1 MIFKGAASNMKR
13 TLDWDKYL
21 ETSARAVSGGIV
33 MLKNDGALPLK
44 QGGTAAV
51 FGRIQLHYYKSGT
64 GSGGMVNV
72 SKVIGITDGLLD
84 AGYKLDEQLLNA
96 YREWDEQ
103 NPFDYG
109 EGWGGEPWSQ
119 KEMPLTDELVGGAA
133 SRADAAIVI
142 IGRTAGEEM
151 DNKLEK
157 GAFLLSDLEED
168 MLRRVTSAF
177 DKTVVLLNTGGLIDM
192 SFMDRYPVSAVM
204 YVWQGGM
211 VGGAGTAAVLTGE
224 VSPSGKLPDTI
235 AYEISDYPSDK
246 FFGSGDM
253 DCYGED
259 IYVGY
264 RYFETFAKD
273 RVRFPFGFG
282 MSYTSFD
289 LTASDFKLDG
299 DKVTGSVNVKNTGST
314 PGREVV
320 QIYCSAP
327 QGKLG
332 KPARVLCGFDKTR
345 ALQPGESQTLCFE
358 IPLESVASYED
369 SGVTGHKSAWIL
381 EQGGYVFYAGAD
393 VRSASE
399 AYSLTLPETVVRQC
413 KSALGPLTAFKR
425 MVNSSGKPEFEDVP
439 LTGEAFPHDH
449 AKLPAGIPQTGDR
462 GIRLAD
468 VVNGKN
474 TLEEFTAQL
483 TDYDLSC
490 IIRGEGMGSPK
501 VTAGTAA
508 AFGGVSDTLTAL
520 GIPCACCDD
529 GPSGMRL
536 DCGTKAF
543 SLPNGTLLASTFD
556 RPLMTELFT
565 FMGLE
570 MHTNQVDCLLGPGM
584 NIHRHPLNGRNFEY
598 FSEDP
603 YLTGEMASAELAGL
617 HSTGAEGTIK
627 HFCGNNRETR
637 RHFLDSVISER
648 ALREIYLRGF
658 ENAVKKGGA
667 KSVMTTY
674 GQVNGVWT
682 AGNYGLVTGILR
694 DDWGFDGF
702 TMTDWWAN
710 INRRGKAPDK
720 SDFAAMAMAQNDV
733 YMVTADGAACNDN
746 TLDSLKSGELTRG
759 ELQRNAMNILRFLTT
774 THAMKRVMG
783 CDDETE
789 IINRPADAGDVD
801 STDIE
806 FHDIDEDLTLDLTGI
821 TTEKGSSYAFG
832 LNVSKPGVY
841 KVTLTASSTLSELAQ
856 TSVSIFAL
864 GSPCGMF
871 TFNGTGGAPVSQTK
885 DVKFLSNFMPIRLYF
900 GGSGLKTQ
908 SIRFEL
914 KERWT

>member
-1 MIFKGAASNMKR
+1 MKR

-289 LTASDFKLDG
+289 IAASDFKLDG

-345 ALQPGESQTLCFE
+345 TLQPGESQTLSFE
-358 IPLESVASYED
+358 IPLESVASYDD

-425 MVNSSGKPEFEDVP
+425 MVNSGGKPEFEDVP

-449 AKLPAGIPQTGDR
+449 AKLPAEIPQTGDR

-658 ENAVKKGGA
+658 EKAVKKGGA

-759 ELQRNAMNILRFLTT
+759 ELQRNAMNILRFLMT

-885 DVKFLSNFMPIRLYF
+885 DVKFLSNFMSIRLYF

>member
-1 MIFKGAASNMKR
+1 MKR

-289 LTASDFKLDG
+289 ITASDFKLDG

-345 ALQPGESQTLCFE
+345 TLQPGESQTLSFE
-358 IPLESVASYED
+358 IPLESVASYDD

-381 EQGGYVFYAGAD
+381 EHGGYVFYAGAD

-413 KSALGPLTAFKR
+413 KCALGPLTAFKR

-449 AKLPAGIPQTGDR
+449 AKLPAEIPQTGDR

-658 ENAVKKGGA
+658 EKAVKKGGA

-885 DVKFLSNFMPIRLYF
+885 DVKCLSNFMPIRLYF

>member
-1 MIFKGAASNMKR
+1 MKR

-289 LTASDFKLDG
+289 ITASDFKLDG
-299 DKVTGSVNVKNTGST
+299 NKVTGSVNVKNTGST

-345 ALQPGESQTLCFE
+345 TLQPGESQTLSFE
-358 IPLESVASYED
+358 IPLESVASYDD

-449 AKLPAGIPQTGDR
+449 AKLPAEIPQTGDR

-682 AGNYGLVTGILR
+682 AGNYDLVTGILR

-746 TLDSLKSGELTRG
+746 TLDSLNSGELTRG

-885 DVKFLSNFMPIRLYF
+885 DVKFLSNFMSIRLYF

>member
-1 MIFKGAASNMKR
+1 MKR

-289 LTASDFKLDG
+289 ITASDFKLDG
-299 DKVTGSVNVKNTGST
+299 NKVTGSVNVKNTGST

-345 ALQPGESQTLCFE
+345 TLQPGESQTLSFE

-449 AKLPAGIPQTGDR
+449 AKLPAGIPQTGGR

>member
-1 MIFKGAASNMKR
+1 MKR

-133 SRADAAIVI
+133 FRADVAIVI

-289 LTASDFKLDG
+289 IAASDFKLDG

-345 ALQPGESQTLCFE
+345 TLQPGESQTLSFE
-358 IPLESVASYED
+358 IPLESVASYDD

-425 MVNSSGKPEFEDVP
+425 MVNSGGKPEFEDVP

-449 AKLPAGIPQTGDR
+449 AKLPAEIPQTGDR

-682 AGNYGLVTGILR
+682 AGNYDLVTGILR

-746 TLDSLKSGELTRG
+746 TLDSLNSGELTRG

-871 TFNGTGGAPVSQTK
+871 TYNGTGGAPVSQTK
-885 DVKFLSNFMPIRLYF
+885 DVKCLSNFMPIRLYF